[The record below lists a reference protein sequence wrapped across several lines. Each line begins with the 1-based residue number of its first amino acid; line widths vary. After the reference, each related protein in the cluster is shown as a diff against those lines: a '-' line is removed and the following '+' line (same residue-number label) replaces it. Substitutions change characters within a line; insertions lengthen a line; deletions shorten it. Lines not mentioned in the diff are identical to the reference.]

1 MDPKKEYAQ
10 AFDDEMAIENGA
22 ITEDDVVSEGLIPD
36 QLEAEAP
43 EMAAEAAE
51 EGETVTKEAAEEV
64 AEGAEAAEDAPEVAA
79 PAAPAP
85 APDIEKEIQR
95 LKSWEGR
102 LKAREAELKARE
114 SESAGGDDAPA
125 SDAAQAVEQV
135 ADAVASGQ
143 PMDDALAQIEA
154 DFGPEFV
161 QALTALVSAQAAR
174 VVDEKVGAVNSDVA
188 SLIDA
193 LKNDKQREHFE
204 LIADK
209 HPDFMEVGSSPE
221 FQDWVKQKG
230 EEAQNIVNVGS
241 ARQVCALLA
250 EFKKGAEK
258 GDPAEEGA
266 VSVPSRTG
274 GLRLPAK
281 PASSDDYLSAWEDA

>member
-1 MDPKKEYAQ
+1 MDQKKEYAK
-10 AFDDEMAIENGA
+10 AFDDEMAIENGEV
-22 ITEDDVVSEGLIPD
+22 TEDDVATEGLTPD
-36 QLEAEAP
+36 ELEGEATESVAEV
-43 EMAAEAAE
+43 AE
-51 EGETVTKEAAEEV
+51 EGETATEE
-64 AEGAEAAEDAPEVAA
+64 APEVAA
-79 PAAPAP
+79 EAALAAP

-102 LKAREAELKARE
+102 LKAREAELKSRE
-114 SESAGGDDAPA
+114 AGVPTGEMPA
-125 SDAAQAVEQV
+125 SDAVQAVEHV

-143 PMDDALAQIEA
+143 SMDDALDQIEA

-174 VVDEKVGAVNSDVA
+174 VVDEKVGVVNSDVA

-193 LKNDKQREHFE
+193 LKNDRQREHFE
-204 LIADK
+204 IIAEK
-209 HPDFMEVGSSPE
+209 HPDFMEVGTSPE
-221 FQDWVKQKG
+221 FMDWVKQKG

-241 ARQVCALLA
+241 ARQVCALLS
-250 EFKKGAEK
+250 EFKKGANK
-258 GDPAEEGA
+258 GDPTEDGA
-266 VSVPSRTG
+266 VSVPSRSG

>member
-1 MDPKKEYAQ
+1 MDANKEYAQ
-10 AFDDEMAIENGA
+10 AFDDEMAIDDGN

-36 QLEAEAP
+36 ELEAKAP
-43 EMAAEAAE
+43 EMTAESAKE
-51 EGETVTKEAAEEV
+51 SETVTEEAAEEV
-64 AEGAEAAEDAPEVAA
+64 AEGA
-79 PAAPAP
+79 AP

-114 SESAGGDDAPA
+114 AEKTSEGETTSGG
-125 SDAAQAVEQV
+125 AAKAVEQA

-154 DFGPEFV
+154 DFGPEIV

-204 LIADK
+204 YIAEK
-209 HPDFMEVGSSPE
+209 HADFMEVGSSPE

-241 ARQVCALLA
+241 ARQVCALLS
-250 EFKKGAEK
+250 EFKRGTNK
-258 GDPAEEGA
+258 GDPAEDGA
-266 VSVPSRTG
+266 VSVPSRSG

-281 PASSDDYLSAWEDA
+281 PAASDDYLSAWEDA

>member
-1 MDPKKEYAQ
+1 MDQKKEYAK
-10 AFDDEMAIENGA
+10 AFDDELKGEA
-22 ITEDDVVSEGLIPD
+22 TESV
-36 QLEAEAP
+36 AEV
-43 EMAAEAAE
+43 AE
-51 EGETVTKEAAEEV
+51 EGETATEE
-64 AEGAEAAEDAPEVAA
+64 APEVAA
-79 PAAPAP
+79 EAALAAP

-102 LKAREAELKARE
+102 LKAREAELKSRE
-114 SESAGGDDAPA
+114 AGVSTGEMPA
-125 SDAAQAVEQV
+125 SDAVQAVEHV

-143 PMDDALAQIEA
+143 SMDDALEQIEA

-174 VVDEKVGAVNSDVA
+174 VVDEKVGVVNSDVA

-193 LKNDKQREHFE
+193 LKNDRQREHFE
-204 LIADK
+204 IIAEK
-209 HPDFMEVGSSPE
+209 HPDFMEVGTSPE
-221 FQDWVKQKG
+221 FMDWVRQKG

-241 ARQVCALLA
+241 ARQVCALLG
-250 EFKKGAEK
+250 EFKKGANK
-258 GDPAEEGA
+258 GDPTEDGA
-266 VSVPSRTG
+266 VSVPSRSG

>member
-1 MDPKKEYAQ
+1 MDQKKEYAK
-10 AFDDEMAIENGA
+10 AFDDEMAIENGEV
-22 ITEDDVVSEGLIPD
+22 TEDDVATEGLIPD
-36 QLEAEAP
+36 ELEGEATESVAEV
-43 EMAAEAAE
+43 AE
-51 EGETVTKEAAEEV
+51 EGETATEE
-64 AEGAEAAEDAPEVAA
+64 APEVATE
-79 PAAPAP
+79 AALAAP

-102 LKAREAELKARE
+102 LKAREAELKSRE
-114 SESAGGDDAPA
+114 AGVATGEMPA
-125 SDAAQAVEQV
+125 SDAVQAVEHV

-143 PMDDALAQIEA
+143 SMDDALDQIEA

-174 VVDEKVGAVNSDVA
+174 VVDEKVGVVNSDVA

-193 LKNDKQREHFE
+193 LKNDRQREHFE
-204 LIADK
+204 IIAEK
-209 HPDFMEVGSSPE
+209 HPDFMEVGTSPE
-221 FQDWVKQKG
+221 FMDWVKQKG

-241 ARQVCALLA
+241 ARQVCALLS
-250 EFKKGAEK
+250 EFKKGANK
-258 GDPAEEGA
+258 GDPTEDGA
-266 VSVPSRTG
+266 VSVPSRSG

>member
-1 MDPKKEYAQ
+1 MDQKKEYAK
-10 AFDDEMAIENGA
+10 AFDDEMAIENGEV
-22 ITEDDVVSEGLIPD
+22 TEDDVATEGLIPD
-36 QLEAEAP
+36 ELEGEATESVAEV
-43 EMAAEAAE
+43 AE
-51 EGETVTKEAAEEV
+51 EGETATEE
-64 AEGAEAAEDAPEVAA
+64 APEVATE
-79 PAAPAP
+79 AALAAP

-102 LKAREAELKARE
+102 LKAREAELKSRE
-114 SESAGGDDAPA
+114 AGVATGEMPA
-125 SDAAQAVEQV
+125 SDAVQAVEQV

-143 PMDDALAQIEA
+143 SMDDALDQIEA

-174 VVDEKVGAVNSDVA
+174 VVDEKVGVVNSDVA

-193 LKNDKQREHFE
+193 LKNDRQREHFE
-204 LIADK
+204 IIAEK
-209 HPDFMEVGSSPE
+209 HPDFMEVGTSPE
-221 FQDWVKQKG
+221 FMDWVKQKG

-241 ARQVCALLA
+241 ARQVCALLG
-250 EFKKGAEK
+250 EFKKGANK
-258 GDPAEEGA
+258 GDPTEDGA
-266 VSVPSRTG
+266 VSVPSRSG